1 MDPGG
6 REGAVPRAVL
16 ARHQA
21 GVLTALLS
29 SKGPG
34 CLGDGIP
41 QLVSLPR
48 AFLQDRSPQT
58 EHLGWGRGVGGCN
71 VQSSAGRGGCP

>member
-1 MDPGG
+1 M
-6 REGAVPRAVL
+6 L

-34 CLGDGIP
+34 CLGGGIP
-41 QLVSLPR
+41 QLVSLPC

-58 EHLGWGRGVGGCN
+58 EHLGVGEG
-71 VQSSAGRGGCP
+71 SGGLLCAAFCW